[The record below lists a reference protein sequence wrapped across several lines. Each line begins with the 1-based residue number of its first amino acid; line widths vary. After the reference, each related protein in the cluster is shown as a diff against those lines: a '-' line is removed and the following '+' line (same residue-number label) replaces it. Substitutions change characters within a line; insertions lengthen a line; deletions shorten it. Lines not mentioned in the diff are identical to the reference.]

1 MRPITGLMYGIPP
14 ERIVGS
20 SVGLEFHDGN
30 LYTTARPEFLD
41 DGPVKPV
48 RIWGRTGRRPIF
60 AAGNSNGDIE
70 MLQHTAGQ
78 EKPSLSMLVL
88 HDDAE
93 REFAYTAGAE
103 RALDLAKQQGWTVVS
118 IRNDWTTVFAD

>member
-1 MRPITGLMYGIPP
+1 
-14 ERIVGS
+14 
-20 SVGLEFHDGN
+20 
-30 LYTTARPEFLD
+30 
-41 DGPVKPV
+41 
-48 RIWGRTGRRPIF
+48 
-60 AAGNSNGDIE
+60 
-70 MLQHTAGQ
+70 MLQYTAGQ